1 MKLTKNIKI
10 FFNYFLGPILFAW
23 LSWSIYREINQQPD
37 LSKAWHRIRES
48 FYSPMII
55 NLVAVILLMVVNWG
69 LEAFKWKMAVHEV
82 QPISYLKAFKA
93 ILSGVSF
100 SVSTPNRIGE
110 YFGRILYMSE
120 GNRLRTIS
128 ITIVSSMSQLII
140 TMFMG
145 FVGILV
151 LRKNMEADGFIS
163 SIWMQVLIYGV
174 FAAVLVTIL
183 FYFRLSWLV
192 KWIDRL
198 PGSKKFAY
206 LLEALEN
213 FDSKLLI
220 KLLLLSSSRYIVFII
235 QYYLLL
241 QLFDVPL
248 SWPQTLWTVSVSF
261 LVMAVIPSIALAE
274 LGLRGKVSIKL
285 IGLFS
290 ANHLGILMTSMTIW
304 LINLIIPAIAGSL
317 LILSIRRIFA
327 SKKENS

>member
-1 MKLTKNIKI
+1 
-10 FFNYFLGPILFAW
+10 
-23 LSWSIYREINQQPD
+23 
-37 LSKAWHRIRES
+37 
-48 FYSPMII
+48 
-55 NLVAVILLMVVNWG
+55 
-69 LEAFKWKMAVHEV
+69 
-82 QPISYLKAFKA
+82 
-93 ILSGVSF
+93 
-100 SVSTPNRIGE
+100 
-110 YFGRILYMSE
+110 
-120 GNRLRTIS
+120 
-128 ITIVSSMSQLII
+128 MSQLII